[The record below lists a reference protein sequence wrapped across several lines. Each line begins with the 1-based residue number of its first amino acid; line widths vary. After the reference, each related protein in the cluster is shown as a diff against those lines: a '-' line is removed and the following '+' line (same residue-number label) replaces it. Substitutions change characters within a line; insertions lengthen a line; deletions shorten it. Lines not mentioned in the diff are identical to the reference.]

1 MLDRALHRT
10 TTAALAVTTVL
21 YMPLCTRSSGVRPS
35 RLCKRKDS
43 CDTRRAHRL
52 EQMHRP
58 EETYPRPRNAGT
70 RPAPGTRLKSAC
82 FIRGSSTRPL
92 HTRRLAGDRSRFLD
106 SNHLGSQPDRQTRF
120 LLCGTLESRHERL
133 AGADAPRRLHGWT
146 ISLVYKYRACREV
159 SSSSYP
165 QPVRE
170 GSDADPMCIC

>member
-82 FIRGSSTRPL
+82 FIR
-92 HTRRLAGDRSRFLD
+92 FLD